1 MTRRR
6 RGALLAAG
14 VALALG
20 LPAAGQPPADAPG
33 PRPREYRE
41 VGSHKGGAAGVGL
54 SPDGKW
60 VASGGGDQTIRVWA
74 AATGR
79 ELRALPG
86 ASGFTCCVAFSPD
99 GKLLASA
106 GYEKDRS
113 RVAVYLYDAAT
124 GAERGRLEGHPGGAR
139 RLAFTPDGKR
149 LVSGGFDGT
158 VRVWD
163 LATNK
168 ELRCLKVRGCV
179 FGLALSADVRTVAT
193 ADNGGTTLWELD
205 TGKELRKF
213 GPPSAQALAV
223 ALSPDGRLLA
233 SGGRRSVTLY
243 EVATGKE
250 VRTLEGLGE
259 QLSSLFFS
267 PDGRLLYS
275 GSYDHTVR
283 VWEVFTGL
291 EARKLE
297 GHTAWVWNL
306 ALTSDGR
313 SLASCGSDG
322 RVLLWDV
329 GGPPRPDRTVKLSP
343 RELEGYWDDLAGEA
357 AGRALQAVHA
367 LAASSEQ
374 SVPFLKARLG
384 AVRPAKGPSDEELA
398 RLVRELDDNAFAV
411 RQRAEAELAKAGRS
425 AEAVLRRAAEKP
437 ASPEVRRRAERLLA
451 AFAAG
456 RPKPEEM
463 RAVRGV
469 QALEYAGTAE
479 AREALAALAAGPPA
493 ERLTREA
500 KRAADRLAKKK

>member
-1 MTRRR
+1 MTRGRR
-6 RGALLAAG
+6 ATLLAAG

-20 LPAAGQPPADAPG
+20 LPAAARQRPASLP

-41 VGSHKGGAAGVGL
+41 VGSHTGGAAGVGI
-54 SPDGKW
+54 SPDGKL
-60 VASGGGDQTIRVWA
+60 VASGGGDQKIRVWA

-79 ELRALPG
+79 ELRQHEG

-106 GYEKDRS
+106 GYEKDRG
-113 RVAVYLYDAAT
+113 RGAVHLYAAAS
-124 GAERGRLEGHPGGAR
+124 GAARGRLEGHAGGAR
-139 RLAFTPDGKR
+139 RVAFTPDGKR
-149 LVSGGFDGT
+149 LVSGGFDRT

-163 LATNK
+163 LATNQ
-168 ELRCLKVRGCV
+168 ELRSLPTRGCV
-179 FGLALSADVRTVAT
+179 FGLALSADGRAVAA
-193 ADNGGTTLWELD
+193 ADGPGVTLWELD
-205 TGKELRKF
+205 TGKELAKF
-213 GPPSAQALAV
+213 GPPGDRALAV
-223 ALSPDGRLLA
+223 ALAPDGRLVA
-233 SGGRRSVTLY
+233 VGGQRSVSLY
-243 EVATGKE
+243 EAATGKE
-250 VRTLEGLGE
+250 LRALEGHGGE
-259 QLSSLFFS
+259 LSSLAFS

-306 ALTSDGR
+306 ALAPDGR

-329 GGPPRPDRTVKLSP
+329 GPPRPDKTVKLSP
-343 RELEGYWDDLAGEA
+343 RELEGCWGALAGEA

-367 LAASSEQ
+367 LAASPGQ
-374 SVPFLKARLG
+374 SVPFLKERLRV
-384 AVRPAKGPSDEELA
+384 VRSAKGPSDEELA
-398 RLVRELDDNAFAV
+398 RLVRELDSDSFAV
-411 RQRAEAELAKAGRS
+411 RQRAEAELAKAGRW
-425 AEAVLRRAAEKP
+425 AEAALRRAAAKP
-437 ASPEVRRRAERLLA
+437 PSPEVRRRAERLLA
-451 AFAAG
+451 ALAPSRSSPAD
-456 RPKPEEM
+456 M

-479 AREALAALAAGPPA
+479 ARAALAALAAGPPV
-493 ERLTREA
+493 ELLTREA